1 MQLRIFVN
9 KRNLNELRFNLMC
22 FNPIPL
28 VITVLI
34 PSNLVGNYQS
44 NTTLQSSPIQL
55 IHTLFEAE
63 CYSRELN
70 LMLYDNLE
78 RWDGVGG
85 GKKLKKEGTLCV
97 TDSCWCMAETI
108 QHCKIIIL
116 HLKITFKRSLLFLK
130 GFCCQPLKTE
140 PWK

>member
-78 RWDGVGG
+78 R
-85 GKKLKKEGTLCV
+85 
-97 TDSCWCMAETI
+97 
-108 QHCKIIIL
+108 
-116 HLKITFKRSLLFLK
+116 
-130 GFCCQPLKTE
+130 
-140 PWK
+140 

>member
-22 FNPIPL
+22 FILTPS
-28 VITVLI
+28 VIIVLI
-34 PSNLVGNYQS
+34 PRNLVGNYQS
-44 NTTLQSSPIQL
+44 NTTLEPSPIQL
-55 IHTLFEAE
+55 IRTLFEVE

-85 GKKLKKEGTLCV
+85 GRRLKKEGTLCV
-97 TDSCWCMAETI
+97 TDSC
-108 QHCKIIIL
+108 
-116 HLKITFKRSLLFLK
+116 
-130 GFCCQPLKTE
+130 
-140 PWK
+140 